1 MNVSEAVASR
11 SSCRAFLD
19 TPVPGATV
27 REILDAARQ
36 APSGGNLQPWW
47 VYALA
52 GEPLAELK
60 TAVRA
65 QVMANPRGDGS
76 HEYDIYPPGL
86 GEPYRTRRFKAGEDL
101 YATLGIPREDK
112 MARLLQLA
120 RNYDFFGAPVGLF
133 FYLDRSLGP
142 PQWSDVGMY
151 MQTVMLL
158 ARGHGLHTCAQEIW
172 SLVQGTVGRILEVP
186 PNLMLFSGMA
196 LGYSDPSHPINT
208 LRTERA
214 TLGEFESLRG
224 FDTEEGMRWP

>member
-11 SSCRAFLD
+11 MSCRAFLD
-19 TPVPGATV
+19 TQVPDTIV
-27 REILDAARQ
+27 REILEAARRT
-36 APSGGNLQPWW
+36 PSGGNLQPWW

-52 GEPLAELK
+52 GEPLAELIS
-60 TAVRA
+60 AVRA
-65 QVMANPRGDGS
+65 QVMTNPRGDGS

-101 YATLGIPREDK
+101 YATIGIPREDK

-120 RNYDFFGAPVGLF
+120 RNYDFFGSPVGLF

-158 ARGHGLHTCAQEIW
+158 AREHGLHTCAQEIW
-172 SLVQGTVGRILEVP
+172 SLVSATVQKHLEVP
-186 PNLMLFSGMA
+186 ANLMLFSGMA
-196 LGYSDPSHPINT
+196 LGYADLSHPINT

-214 TLGEFESLRG
+214 ALADFVRMKGFEAL
-224 FDTEEGMRWP
+224 